1 MTNVMVL
8 DDSKTARSYH
18 STILKKFGIN
28 VIEAENA
35 LEALKKSV
43 NTTISLYLVDIS
55 MPITD
60 GFAFVEEI
68 RKNEYYATTPIIMIT
83 TQTKSG
89 DKLEAYKR
97 GANLFAI
104 KPIDIDLLRQFIT
117 ILLPQNNKK
126 ENVWIN
132 Y

>member
-1 MTNVMVL
+1 
-8 DDSKTARSYH
+8 
-18 STILKKFGIN
+18 
-28 VIEAENA
+28 
-35 LEALKKSV
+35 
-43 NTTISLYLVDIS
+43 
-55 MPITD
+55 MPIMD

-68 RKNEYYATTPIIMIT
+68 RKNENCATTPIIMIT

-126 ENVWIN
+126 ENV
-132 Y
+132 

>member
-28 VIEAENA
+28 VIEAENG
-35 LEALKKSV
+35 LEALKKST
-43 NTTISLYLVDIS
+43 NTTINLYLVDIS
-55 MPITD
+55 MPIMD

-68 RKNEYYATTPIIMIT
+68 RKNENYATTPIIMIT

-126 ENVWIN
+126 ENV
-132 Y
+132 

>member
-28 VIEAENA
+28 VIEAENG
-35 LEALKKSV
+35 LEALKKSI

-55 MPITD
+55 MPIMD

-68 RKNEYYATTPIIMIT
+68 RKNENYATTPIIMIT

-126 ENVWIN
+126 ENV
-132 Y
+132 

>member
-28 VIEAENA
+28 VIEAENG
-35 LEALKKSV
+35 LEALKKST

-55 MPITD
+55 MPIMD

-68 RKNEYYATTPIIMIT
+68 RKNENYATTPIIMIT

-126 ENVWIN
+126 ENV
-132 Y
+132 